1 MFNRTK
7 EMGEWRIFETAEAV
21 AEHVAEWLCALAC
34 A

>member
-1 MFNRTK
+1 MFK

-21 AEHVAEWLCALAC
+21 AEHVAGWLCALAC